1 MAEIHVPSWTQMHP
15 LTFNR
20 TKFIFLVVNAS
31 NRRKTVTMLGDDLLK
46 GAKRIGTFLN
56 LGERE
61 IYVLAARGEL
71 PTFKLGK
78 HLCVRKSQLDEW
90 LRFRPPE

>member
-1 MAEIHVPSWTQMHP
+1 MT
-15 LTFNR
+15 
-20 TKFIFLVVNAS
+20 
-31 NRRKTVTMLGDDLLK
+31 LGDDLLK
-46 GAKRIGTFLN
+46 GAKRIATFLN

-78 HLCVRKSQLDEW
+78 HLCCRKSELDQW
-90 LRFRPPE
+90 LRRGPRK